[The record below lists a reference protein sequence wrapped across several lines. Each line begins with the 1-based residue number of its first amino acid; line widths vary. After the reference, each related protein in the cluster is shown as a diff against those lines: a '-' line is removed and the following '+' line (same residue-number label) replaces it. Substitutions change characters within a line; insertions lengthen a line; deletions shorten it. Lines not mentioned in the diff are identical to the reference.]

1 MVDGKKDNCFSKNK
15 VFLFKMMEIGN
26 KWMNKTMKIALIW
39 LIEQNIISIIIVVI
53 EKILL
58 TIKNPEQNINWY

>member
-1 MVDGKKDNCFSKNK
+1 
-15 VFLFKMMEIGN
+15 MEIGN